1 MPARWEVAFRAWV
14 EMNGLDP
21 AELAKGSVSRGAF
34 KMGWVAGR
42 AVLASTLREKLAK
55 VELEVES
62 AVEA

>member
-21 AELAKGSVSRGAF
+21 VELTKGSVSRGAF

-42 AVLASTLREKLAK
+42 AALAGTVREKLAK
-55 VELEVES
+55 VEHEVES
-62 AVEA
+62 MEEA